1 MWAPSERAADRA
13 RSLRAVEFLGA
24 IEEREDASLT
34 EADRAY
40 LRALEA
46 RLDMYPEMRTTG

>member
-1 MWAPSERAADRA
+1 M
-13 RSLRAVEFLGA
+13 EFLGA

-40 LRALEA
+40 LRALETW
-46 RLDMYPEMRTTG
+46 LDMYPEIRTTE

>member
-1 MWAPSERAADRA
+1 M
-13 RSLRAVEFLGA
+13 EFLGA

-46 RLDMYPEMRTTG
+46 RLDMSPEMRTTG